1 MASSI
6 KKLPL
11 RKDEVKSAPVVY
23 VVEEK
28 EEKVEAVDTARL
40 VSPPRA
46 TSLTAVGKPK
56 VSSARPPCIN
66 LTPTFSHTYRFY
78 TSASVTASITVAQM
92 FGALGGVCTV
102 ANTTV
107 SSFVSSFRI
116 KHIDV
121 YQPAAGASSTPTMT
135 YIEWYKTVGDYA
147 FPDRTESLASLGGIT
162 TGNKMRFVP
171 PKWSFAGDWVNTT
184 IAGGTYLFNALFTIG
199 YLLDMEVEMTLAIA
213 ESTSTVLTQS
223 TITVGTLGNVYY
235 LPLDGVASNKIRAA
249 TGVPTTT

>member
-1 MASSI
+1 MASSA

-40 VSPPRA
+40 VSPPRT

-56 VSSARPPCIN
+56 VSSARPPCLN
-66 LTPTFSHTYRFY
+66 LTPTFTHTYRFY
-78 TSASVTASITVAQM
+78 TSATVAATITVAQV

-121 YQPAAGASSTPTMT
+121 YQPASGASTAPTMT
-135 YIEWYKTVGDYA
+135 YLEWYKPVGDYA
-147 FPDRTESLASLGGIT
+147 FPDRTESLASLGGVT
-162 TGNKMRFVP
+162 TGNKMRFVA

-184 IAGGTYLFNALFTIG
+184 ITGSTALFNVTFTIG
-199 YLLDMEVEMTLAIA
+199 YLLDMEVEMTLAVA
-213 ESTSTVLTQS
+213 DSNPTVLTQS
-223 TITVGTLGNVYY
+223 TITTGTLGAVYY
-235 LPLDGVASNKIRAA
+235 LPLDGTTSNKIKAA
-249 TGVPTTT
+249 TGMPTTS